1 MGLNSSKSVS
11 VNDGPLGRVEVKE
24 CKNRS
29 ENKENRSPDISECPL
44 HSKQTNVKS
53 ECPISTANY
62 MPLEANQTPSEG
74 QPFELSTAR
83 TRSTIPKSGAQED
96 KDQYWEYPS
105 EQMFWNAMLRKGWKW
120 NDAIDGTDHESG
132 EKFEQKDMT
141 NIIKIHNFNNEMAWK
156 EILKWEMAFHLN
168 ECPNGPKLKKFGG
181 RAQDFSPRARIRSLM
196 GYELPFDRHDWI
208 VDRCGY
214 DVRYI
219 IDYYDSGSVDDTTGK
234 FALLD
239 VRPAMDSFGNVW
251 DRMRVAFWRWTR
263 DNRNNSNNSNN

>member
-1 MGLNSSKSVS
+1 
-11 VNDGPLGRVEVKE
+11 
-24 CKNRS
+24 
-29 ENKENRSPDISECPL
+29 
-44 HSKQTNVKS
+44 
-53 ECPISTANY
+53 
-62 MPLEANQTPSEG
+62 
-74 QPFELSTAR
+74 
-83 TRSTIPKSGAQED
+83 
-96 KDQYWEYPS
+96 
-105 EQMFWNAMLRKGWKW
+105 MLRKGWKW
-120 NDAIDGTDHESG
+120 NEAIDGNDTQS
-132 EKFEQKDMT
+132 EQKINEKDMT

-156 EILKWEMAFHLN
+156 EVLKWEMAFHLK

-219 IDYYDSGSVDDTTGK
+219 IDYYDSGRVDDKSGK

-263 DNRNNSNNSNN
+263 DYRSNGNTTTE